1 MPRNDL
7 IQLRSDTA
15 ANWTSVN
22 PTLAA
27 GEQGFETDTGKF
39 KIGTGSTAWTSL
51 LYATTPP
58 QTFTYK
64 VGDTG
69 PGGGIIFFVDRY
81 DEYAGFTYLEVAPVG
96 TEVLRTWAT
105 NVNSNRTTA
114 VSGADSRALGAGHQN
129 TLDIVAQTGNIA
141 ATCAA
146 AYCADLTS
154 GGQSDWY
161 LGSIAEMTMVY
172 DVVHLQLGVGGF
184 SITEYWSSTEY
195 DVNDTWYQSFVTS
208 TQYYIDKSN
217 TFRVRPVR
225 RFSDNNNNN
234 NNN

>member
-7 IQLRSDTA
+7 IQLRRDTA
-15 ANWTSVN
+15 ANWTSED

-27 GEQGFETDTGKF
+27 GEMGFETDTGKF
-39 KIGTGSTAWTSL
+39 KIGTGSTAWNSL
-51 LYATTPP
+51 LYAVTPT

-96 TEVLRTWAT
+96 TEVQLTWAT
-105 NVNSNRTTA
+105 DVNSNRTTA
-114 VSGADSRALGAGHQN
+114 VSGADSKALGAGHQN

-154 GGQSDWY
+154 GGQTDWY
-161 LGSIAEMTMVY
+161 LGSTTEMKMVY
-172 DVVHLQLGVGGF
+172 EVVHLQLSVGGF
-184 SITEYWSSTEY
+184 SPGYYWSSSEY
-195 DVNDTWYQSFVTS
+195 VPGLAWIQGFYDGNQFNDFKSS
-208 TQYYIDKSN
+208 TYY
-217 TFRVRPVR
+217 VRPVR
-225 RFSDNNNNN
+225 RF
-234 NNN
+234 